1 VAVLDLQQH
10 AAKALQQAAVCSK
23 QWGVTVPAEFQQL
36 FLTHR
41 WLQRRQLPAAES
53 SNGLGSVLTQQ
64 QLEQCKAS
72 CKQPVRAGKTS
83 QLQLSVFAA
92 LQRLPDTTWQQPLA
106 LEQPI
111 ADETAEVNI
120 VAVTAGGRQL
130 AIEVDGPSHFVQP
143 GNQLNGPTQDRNS
156 ELAALGY
163 TVVSIPYWEW
173 DCLRDEQ
180 QQVEYLHRKLADH
193 LQ

>member
-1 VAVLDLQQH
+1 
-10 AAKALQQAAVCSK
+10 
-23 QWGVTVPAEFQQL
+23 
-36 FLTHR
+36 
-41 WLQRRQLPAAES
+41 
-53 SNGLGSVLTQQ
+53 VLTQQ
-64 QLEQCKAS
+64 QLEQCRVS
-72 CKQPVRAGKTS
+72 CKQQVRAGKTS
-83 QLQLSVFAA
+83 QTQLSVFAA
-92 LQRLPDTTWQQPLA
+92 LQCLRDTTWQQQPA

-111 ADETAEVNI
+111 ADETAKVDI

-180 QQVEYLHRKLADH
+180 QQVEYLQRKLAVH
-193 LQ
+193 L